1 MRFKNALLIT
11 LFVTLIAAG
20 AHATTAYI
28 RPPYLSYSFEI
39 EEGMENIFPG
49 TIEIKNVNSF
59 PVTVVFSK
67 PGWIEIVDSIDLD
80 PGDALDVDFEM
91 TFTQAGTYNGEIAAT
106 YTAPG
111 KFSAPASSSIHVD
124 AVPGGSAPTT
134 TTTVPPAGGTTTS
147 TTTTTLPPTTT
158 TVPPAGETTTTMVT
172 DTTVPQSTTTTA
184 PGAEGTTS
192 TTIGESS
199 DAITVSITQG
209 PSGAEIAAITVVVIS
224 VAVGAVLILKR

>member
-1 MRFKNALLIT
+1 MTYAKNALLIT

-28 RPPYLSYSFEI
+28 KPPYLSYSFEI
-39 EEGMENIFPG
+39 EEGMQNTFPG

-67 PGWIEIVDSIDLD
+67 PNWIDVIDSVDLD

-91 TFTQAGTYNGEIAAT
+91 TFTQTGAYNGEIAAT

-124 AVPGGSAPTT
+124 AVSGGSVTT
-134 TTTVPPAGGTTTS
+134 TTMPVTTTSSTTTTSTTTS
-147 TTTTTLPPTTT
+147 TTTTMPLTGGTTT
-158 TVPPAGETTTTMVT
+158 TVAI
-172 DTTVPQSTTTTA
+172 DTTVPQDTTTTI
-184 PGAEGTTS
+184 PLTTT
-192 TTIGESS
+192 TTIEEGNDDS
-199 DAITVSITQG
+199 ITVSVVQG
-209 PSGAEIAAITVVVIS
+209 PSATEIAAVTFVVIS